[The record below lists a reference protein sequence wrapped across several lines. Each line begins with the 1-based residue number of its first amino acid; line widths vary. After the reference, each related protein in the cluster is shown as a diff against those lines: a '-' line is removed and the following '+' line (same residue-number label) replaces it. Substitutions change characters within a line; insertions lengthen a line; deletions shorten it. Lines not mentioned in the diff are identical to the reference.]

1 MLRSVRGRK
10 KPRKGKKLRK
20 KKKPNKRNLKKN
32 SDKKSTGKG
41 SKRFSNGIRRE
52 IDLKLKQVLGSISEL
67 TVNMRN
73 KKKEVILFINSRFKE
88 LRE

>member
-1 MLRSVRGRK
+1 MLKSVRGRK

-20 KKKPNKRNLKKN
+20 KKKPNRRNLKKN
-32 SDKKSTGKG
+32 NGKRSKGKG
-41 SKRFSNGIRRE
+41 SKRFSNGIRRG
-52 IDLKLKQVLGSISEL
+52 IDLKLRQVQESISEL

-73 KKKEVILFINSRFKE
+73 KKKEVTLSINSRFKE